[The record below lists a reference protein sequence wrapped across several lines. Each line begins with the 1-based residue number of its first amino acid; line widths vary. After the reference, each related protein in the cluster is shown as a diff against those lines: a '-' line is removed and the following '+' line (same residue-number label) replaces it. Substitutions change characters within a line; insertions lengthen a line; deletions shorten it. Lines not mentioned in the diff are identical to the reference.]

1 MLGKGASQPW
11 QETLKDMTGSGKMD
25 ASALLEYFAP
35 LQAWLQQQN
44 EGQAC
49 GWQPLAAAPVPAAS
63 GPRPAKPS
71 NPADPAKPAG

>member
-1 MLGKGASQPW
+1 MP
-11 QETLKDMTGSGKMD
+11 TLKELTGSEKMD

-49 GWQPLAAAPVPAAS
+49 GWQPLAPTPSPAPPATKTT
-63 GPRPAKPS
+63 G
-71 NPADPAKPAG
+71 